1 MAMIAWVSTR
11 AFAARRAHHC
21 ALLPAWQI
29 ATCVCEWKKEWKRRK
44 QPRLYNIGI
53 TERWINAGRSVDRN

>member
-11 AFAARRAHHC
+11 AFAARRAHHS

-29 ATCVCEWKKEWKRRK
+29 ATCVCEWKKEWKAA
-44 QPRLYNIGI
+44 QVI
-53 TERWINAGRSVDRN
+53 